1 MGMVDIS
8 SKREVMR
15 IARARGTIVL
25 RSTTAEIIR
34 KGEVKKGDVFET
46 AKIAAMLA
54 VKKTPEIIPH
64 CHPIPIESIDLKF
77 NMHGNRIDVE
87 CEVKA
92 HYKTGVEMEALTGV
106 SVALLTIWDMVKYL
120 EKDENG
126 QYPMTQ
132 IKDIEVVEKRKG
144 EEDGP

>member
-1 MGMVDIS
+1 MSMVDIS
-8 SKREVMR
+8 EKKDVLR

-25 RSTTAEIIR
+25 RSTTVDAIR
-34 KGEVKKGDVFET
+34 RGEVKKGDVFET
-46 AKIAAMLA
+46 AKVAGMLA
-54 VKKTPEIIPH
+54 VKNTPNIIPH
-64 CHPIPIESIDLKF
+64 CHPLPVEYIGF
-77 NMHGNRIDVE
+77 NFQMHGNRIDVE

-120 EKDENG
+120 EKDEKG

-132 IKDIEVVEKRKG
+132 ILGIEVVEKRK
-144 EEDGP
+144 EE

>member
-1 MGMVDIS
+1 MGMVDITN
-8 SKREVMR
+8 KEPVLR

-25 RSTTAEIIR
+25 KSTTIDVIKSGA
-34 KGEVKKGDVFET
+34 VKKGDVFET
-46 AKIAAMLA
+46 AKIAALLA
-54 VKKTPEIIPH
+54 VKKTPELIPH
-64 CHPIPIESIDLKF
+64 CHPIPIEAVNF
-77 NMHGNRIDVE
+77 NYKVHGNRIDVE

-92 HYKTGVEMEALTGV
+92 HYKTGVEMEAITGV

-132 IKDIEVVEKRKG
+132 IKDIEVVEKKKVSH
-144 EEDGP
+144 DGA